1 MKEYN
6 LKPLARLVAFST
18 VGVQPEIMGIGP
30 VPAIENVLKVAGE
43 KLENIDLIEV
53 SGYSLTSGSRILT
66 SVHSKIYYMA
76 SFYSRFGSTT
86 SRSMRRL
93 ACRPWLVR
101 RP

>member
-43 KLENIDLIEV
+43 KLDNIDLIEV
-53 SGYSLTSGSRILT
+53 RHDVDIL
-66 SVHSKIYYMA
+66 YGDRA
-76 SFYSRFGSTT
+76 D
-86 SRSMRRL
+86 L
-93 ACRPWLVR
+93 AY
-101 RP
+101 